1 MDKIIVTKEDTLVGK
16 IIDING
22 ERFNVL
28 GKLRNGGLMRRPSG
42 EWVLQSLTTKEFTL
56 TTQWVVESKPNLC
69 H

>member
-1 MDKIIVTKEDTLVGK
+1 VDKVIVTKEDTLVGK

-28 GKLRNGGLMRRPSG
+28 GKLRNGGD
-42 EWVLQSLTTKEFTL
+42 WVLQSLTTKELTL

>member
-1 MDKIIVTKEDTLVGK
+1 MDKVIVTKEDTMVGK
-16 IIDING
+16 IIDIDG

-28 GKLRNGGLMRRPSG
+28 GKLHGGGMG
-42 EWVLQSLTTKEFTL
+42 GDWVLQSLTTKELTL